1 MPSAGTEAE
10 VCGCPI
16 CVSAAENG
24 AAYFA
29 RAFGAQRNIS
39 LTAESIADAL
49 GFCRRHGAR
58 VLTHTE
64 LVPAIG
70 QVFRDVVGRI
80 GPMVAEDYARGD
92 QFWQTFFGARDACPA
107 CAHEQRAVSRHAG
120 QLARSYAN
128 SVDAPA
134 SSTLACVCVAHLR
147 RIAEELSPELRM
159 PFLAHCIDKMNNAE
173 RFLEESLTDYADC
186 GAETRENREREIQ
199 RSFNLAGGYGNA
211 TAILRGASSSGECSY
226 HTLACH
232 DPDSDHCPV
241 CAEIERTRCRWMQS
255 VQDAERHH
263 IEGWLLF
270 PTCPD
275 HVATISS
282 LGDRKLTCAVMSNA
296 LRGAIGQVQYEI
308 RRLIRAAE
316 TQEEFPAVRIAPWG
330 KRRRRKSPGPKL
342 VAPRPDE
349 CPACERI
356 VLAEARAVGN
366 LLDALTREKYR
377 DDYRRGYGLCMK
389 HFAQA
394 GLVAPRGAVRNTLCA
409 HQQARLTEDALAF
422 DEIARTSKTS
432 ANDALQAPR
441 YRSALHRICG
451 FAGADALSLHAQPP

>member
-49 GFCRRHGAR
+49 GFCRWHGAR

-120 QLARSYAN
+120 RLARSYTNTA
-128 SVDAPA
+128 DAAA
-134 SSTLACVCVAHLR
+134 SSTLAGVCVAHLR
-147 RIAEELSPELRM
+147 RIAAELTPERRM
-159 PFLAHCIDKMNNAE
+159 PFLAHCIDKMDSAE
-173 RFLEESLTDYADC
+173 RLLRESLADSADC
-186 GAETRENREREIQ
+186 RAETRESHERQLQ
-199 RSFNLAGGYGNA
+199 RSFNLAAGSGHA
-211 TAILRGASSSGECSY
+211 TAILGGADPGGECGH
-226 HTLACH
+226 HTLASH
-232 DPDSDHCPV
+232 DPDSNLCPV
-241 CAEIERTRCRWMQS
+241 CAEIERTRRRWMQS

-263 IEGWLLF
+263 VEGWLLF

-296 LRGAIGQVQYEI
+296 LRGAIGQVQYEV
-308 RRLIRAAE
+308 RLLIRAAE
-316 TQEEFPAVRIAPWG
+316 TQAELAAVRIARWG
-330 KRRRRKSPGPKL
+330 KRRTRKSPGPKL
-342 VAPRPDE
+342 VAPRPGK

-356 VLAEARAVGN
+356 ELAEARAVGN
-366 LLDALTREKYR
+366 LLEALAREKYR

-394 GLVAPRGAVRNTLCA
+394 CLIAPRGVVRNTLCA
-409 HQQARLTEDALAF
+409 HQQARLTEDALTF
-422 DEIARTSKTS
+422 DEMARTAMAS
-432 ANDALQAPR
+432 ANDALQATR

-451 FAGADALSLHAQPP
+451 FAGTDALSHHAQPP